1 MARSSKRVHRG
12 AGTGRFVKRATAARH
27 PNRTVSEGN
36 GAKNRG
42 GRTAHRNTTTGG
54 YVTAATVTRNPAGP
68 VTENG

>member
-1 MARSSKRVHRG
+1 MARSSKRVHRS

-42 GRTAHRNTTTGG
+42 GGTAHRNATTGP
-54 YVTAATVTRNPAGP
+54 YVTAATVTRNPAGT